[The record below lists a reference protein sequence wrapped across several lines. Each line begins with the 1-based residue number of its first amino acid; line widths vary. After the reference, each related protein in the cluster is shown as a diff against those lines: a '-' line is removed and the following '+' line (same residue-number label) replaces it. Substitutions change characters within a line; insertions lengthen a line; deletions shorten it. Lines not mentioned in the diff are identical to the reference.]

1 MSKTSDKLH
10 LDVTTEDGRMTGN
23 SITLLNAIKPSSV
36 TRFVKHVQED
46 SITFFNRLYDP
57 DDNFREVEYE
67 EYEIEFE
74 LSYDI

>member
-1 MSKTSDKLH
+1 
-10 LDVTTEDGRMTGN
+10 MTGQ
-23 SITLLNAIKPSSV
+23 SITKLRQSSPSSV

-57 DDNFREVEYE
+57 DDNFSEVEYE
-67 EYEIEFE
+67 EYDIEFE